1 MTDDDKHVESMIKQ
15 IFVIVMVIIFLMI
28 VG

>member
-1 MTDDDKHVESMIKQ
+1 MTDDDKYVESMIKQ

-28 VG
+28 IG